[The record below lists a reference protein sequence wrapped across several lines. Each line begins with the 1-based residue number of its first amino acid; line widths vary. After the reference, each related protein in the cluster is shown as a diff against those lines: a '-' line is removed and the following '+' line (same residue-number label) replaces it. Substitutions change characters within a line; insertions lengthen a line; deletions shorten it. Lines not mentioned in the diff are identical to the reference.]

1 MSSLAQQVSAS
12 ALRDRIFNERQLSE
26 LLGGGDARRY
36 GLVNR
41 ALKDGSLIRLKR
53 GVYALAK
60 AHRSAPV
67 HPFAVAQALL
77 PGSYISFESA
87 LAYHGWIPEAVLVT
101 ANVTPGRKTLEI
113 PATEFGSFKY
123 HPLAIADYRFLDGVE
138 RVTFDKLTAFVA
150 RPLRALM
157 DLVALRKVEWSGL
170 DWLTSGMRIDD
181 EALRA
186 LTETDFAAVKS
197 VYKHKAVNA
206 FLSEL
211 EDVVL
216 TTKRAQSRGPL
227 HD

>member
-12 ALRDRIFNERQLSE
+12 ALRDRVFNERQLSE

-53 GVYALAK
+53 GVYTLAK
-60 AHRSAPV
+60 AHRSAPM

-101 ANVTPGRKTLEI
+101 ASVTPGRKTLEI

-123 HPLAIADYRFLDGVE
+123 HPLAIADYRFLSGVE

-150 RPLRALM
+150 KPLRALM
-157 DLVALRKVEWSGL
+157 DLVALRKVDRRHS
-170 DWLTSGMRIDD
+170 R
-181 EALRA
+181 
-186 LTETDFAAVKS
+186 S
-197 VYKHKAVNA
+197 VSLA
-206 FLSEL
+206 
-211 EDVVL
+211 
-216 TTKRAQSRGPL
+216 PL
-227 HD
+227 HPAASAPPPSAGKVIPQIRATSFCPSPAPPSLPCRVAADCW

>member
-1 MSSLAQQVSAS
+1 MSSLVQQVSAS
-12 ALRDRIFNERQLSE
+12 ALRDRVFNERQLSE
-26 LLGGGDARRY
+26 MLGGGDARRY

-41 ALKDGSLIRLKR
+41 ALKDGSLIRVKR

-60 AHRSAPV
+60 AYRSAPV

-77 PGSYISFESA
+77 AGSYISFESA

-101 ANVTPGRKTLEI
+101 ACVTPGRKTLEF
-113 PATEFGSFKY
+113 PATEFGPFKY
-123 HPLAIADYRFLDGVE
+123 HPLAIADYHFLSGVE

-150 RPLRALM
+150 KPLRALM

-181 EALRA
+181 DLLLA
-186 LTETDFAAVKS
+186 LTAKDFAAVKS

-206 FLSEL
+206 FLAEL
-211 EDVVL
+211 EVVVV
-216 TTKRAQSRGPL
+216 TAKRGSRQGVAA
-227 HD
+227 

>member
-12 ALRDRIFNERQLSE
+12 ALRDRVFNERQLSE

-53 GVYALAK
+53 GVYTLAK
-60 AHRSAPV
+60 AYRIAPV

-101 ANVTPGRKTLEI
+101 ASVTPGRKTLEI

-123 HPLAIADYRFLDGVE
+123 HPLAIADYRFLGGVE

-150 RPLRALM
+150 EAAHLM
-157 DLVALRKVEWSGL
+157 DLVALRKVDSLASIG
-170 DWLTSGMRIDD
+170 
-181 EALRA
+181 
-186 LTETDFAAVKS
+186 
-197 VYKHKAVNA
+197 
-206 FLSEL
+206 
-211 EDVVL
+211 
-216 TTKRAQSRGPL
+216 
-227 HD
+227 

>member
-1 MSSLAQQVSAS
+1 
-12 ALRDRIFNERQLSE
+12 
-26 LLGGGDARRY
+26 
-36 GLVNR
+36 
-41 ALKDGSLIRLKR
+41 
-53 GVYALAK
+53 
-60 AHRSAPV
+60 SAPV

-101 ANVTPGRKTLEI
+101 ASVTPGRKTLEI

-123 HPLAIADYRFLDGVE
+123 HPLAIADYCFLGGVE

-157 DLVALRKVEWSGL
+157 DLVALRKVEWSSL
-170 DWLTSGMRIDD
+170 DWLTNGMRIDD
-181 EALRA
+181 EALLA
-186 LTETDFAAVKS
+186 LTQKDFAAVKS

-216 TTKRAQSRGPL
+216 TTKRAQSRGSL

>member
-12 ALRDRIFNERQLSE
+12 ALRDRVFNERQLSE

-53 GVYALAK
+53 GVYTLAK
-60 AHRSAPV
+60 AYRSAPV

-101 ANVTPGRKTLEI
+101 ASVTPGRKTLEI

-123 HPLAIADYRFLDGVE
+123 HPLAIADYRFLSGVE

-170 DWLTSGMRIDD
+170 DWRSLRITPD
-181 EALRA
+181 
-186 LTETDFAAVKS
+186 KG
-197 VYKHKAVNA
+197 VNEGHR
-206 FLSEL
+206 LIPRPRP
-211 EDVVL
+211 
-216 TTKRAQSRGPL
+216 KAQSTEPPGDMVPVMCWPRC
-227 HD
+227 

>member
-1 MSSLAQQVSAS
+1 
-12 ALRDRIFNERQLSE
+12 
-26 LLGGGDARRY
+26 
-36 GLVNR
+36 
-41 ALKDGSLIRLKR
+41 
-53 GVYALAK
+53 
-60 AHRSAPV
+60 V

-101 ANVTPGRKTLEI
+101 ASVTPGRKTLEI

-123 HPLAIADYRFLDGVE
+123 HPLAIADYRFLGGVE

-181 EALRA
+181 EALLA
-186 LTETDFAAVKS
+186 LTETDFVAVKS

-216 TTKRAQSRGPL
+216 TTKRAQSRGSL

>member
-12 ALRDRIFNERQLSE
+12 ALRDRVFNERQLSE

-87 LAYHGWIPEAVLVT
+87 LTYHGWIPEAVLVT
-101 ANVTPGRKTLEI
+101 ASVTPGRKTLEI

-123 HPLAIADYRFLDGVE
+123 HPLAIADYRFLGGVE

-181 EALRA
+181 EALLA

-211 EDVVL
+211 EDVVV
-216 TTKRAQSRGPL
+216 TAKRAESRGSL